1 MTSSVLE
8 RARGGDEQAFQDLT
22 APYVRE
28 LHLHCYRMLGSVTD
42 ADDLMQEILLAAWSG
57 LGGFAGRSSIR
68 TWLYRIAT
76 NRCLNAIRNGK
87 RRPPTE
93 PIPPFE
99 PPEPTRRGDITWL
112 QPYPD
117 AWLDQLPENR
127 AVRRETVELAFVT
140 ALQRVPPRQAATL
153 VLVDVLGFTTAEV
166 ADLMD
171 TSPTAIKGALQRA
184 RAGMRRESD
193 PVDKQRAEGDAAGD
207 ERAFA
212 KRRAQGDATRAE
224 GASFNERVSSYDS
237 RTVIDSASC
246 EVGAEGDA
254 AWNARRGIGEHAAA
268 ADSWG
273 GVGEHRTAGSA
284 RGGRGQVGSGSV
296 SADAAT
302 AASGEWMVARRF
314 AEAFVADDI
323 EAVTRLLTD
332 DAWLAMPPAPH
343 EYHGPTAIAEFLRAS
358 AAGRRGKQ
366 LRLDPSGCNLQP
378 GFICYFVDDATVWYA
393 GRFALAVRGDRI
405 SRITRFLEPALE
417 KALAPS
423 VDS

>member
-8 RARGGDEQAFQDLT
+8 LARGGDERAFQELT
-22 APYVRE
+22 APYFRE

-57 LGGFAGRSSIR
+57 LAGFAGRSSVR

-76 NRCLNAIRNGK
+76 NRCLNAIRAGK

-93 PIPPFE
+93 PMPPFE
-99 PPEPTRRGDITWL
+99 PPEPTRRGEVTWL

-117 AWLDQLPENR
+117 AWLDQLPEDR

-140 ALQRVPPRQAATL
+140 ALQRVPPRQAAVL
-153 VLVDVLGFTTAEV
+153 VLVDVLGFTIAEV
-166 ADLMD
+166 AELMD
-171 TSPTAIKGALQRA
+171 TGPTAVKGALQRA
-184 RAGMRRESD
+184 RAAMRRE
-193 PVDKQRAEGDAAGD
+193 ADAVK
-207 ERAFA
+207 
-212 KRRAQGDATRAE
+212 KRRAAGCPAMDE
-224 GASFNERVSSYDS
+224 GAVDTRRAVGDEGRRFDGRVSDDS
-237 RTVIDSASC
+237 R
-246 EVGAEGDA
+246 
-254 AWNARRGIGEHAAA
+254 AA
-268 ADSWG
+268 ADCSSEVTAEIG
-273 GVGEHRTAGSA
+273 AGS
-284 RGGRGQVGSGSV
+284 G

-302 AASGEWMVARRF
+302 AGEWMVARRF

-343 EYHGPTAIAEFLRAS
+343 EYHGPAAIAEFLRAS
-358 AAGRRGKQ
+358 AAGRRGKR

-378 GFICYFVDDATVWYA
+378 GFVCYFVDDTTVWYA
-393 GRFALAVRGDRI
+393 GRFVLAVRGERI

-417 KALAPS
+417 KALAAAG
-423 VDS
+423 